1 MIEFNVY
8 KPTAVG
14 DLFNVAPDKSP
25 WESTEKYVRKGSIWV
40 PNRIKTLNSNEILN
54 PKNQKVDSFFAKGSA
69 SNHGI
74 YVMFFAKQKIFYVG
88 IAAQYSYKKNGQI
101 KKLKSPEGIL
111 KRLRKHR
118 LKCTGSNVWSINH
131 TNSQHNGW
139 RRFALQRY
147 QEYLD

>member
-88 IAAQYSYKKNGQI
+88 IAAQYSYKK
-101 KKLKSPEGIL
+101 K
-111 KRLRKHR
+111 
-118 LKCTGSNVWSINH
+118 W
-131 TNSQHNGW
+131 TNQKTKISGGD
-139 RRFALQRY
+139 FETFEKASA
-147 QEYLD
+147 

>member
-40 PNRIKTLNSNEILN
+40 PNRIKTLNTNEILN
-54 PKNQKVDSFFAKGSA
+54 PKNQKVASFFAKGSA

-74 YVMFFAKQKIFYVG
+74 YVMSVTHTTSG
-88 IAAQYSYKKNGQI
+88 AA
-101 KKLKSPEGIL
+101 
-111 KRLRKHR
+111 
-118 LKCTGSNVWSINH
+118 TSNCRSSVLSA
-131 TNSQHNGW
+131 TTAG
-139 RRFALQRY
+139 LPP
-147 QEYLD
+147 